1 MEPSNENEVACEPL
15 VPPDKVGTGS
25 RTPPPTSSAELG
37 RSGSGLCDNKASE
50 IEKYI
55 LDYNWSWNI
64 ITMKGD
70 MSFLEICWKKYII
83 SLTDEAY

>member
-55 LDYNWSWNI
+55 LDYNWAWNI
-64 ITMKGD
+64 MTMKCDRWGYVILRN
-70 MSFLEICWKKYII
+70 MLEKIY
-83 SLTDEAY
+83 Y